1 MAVRL
6 PAGESP
12 RVARA
17 FTLLELMIALAVLA
31 IVSIAVLGRSGESAR
46 QLYSLEERTLARWV
60 AENEIASMRLQRR
73 VRATEA
79 PGQDAGRR
87 EPGGSNIP
95 LGSRRN
101 LVVQGER
108 RWRVVRETKSTSSP
122 LLRRIEVSVFAVQ
135 DGRDIGPLDTL
146 TAFVGQH

>member
-6 PAGESP
+6 STGRSP
-12 RVARA
+12 RAGRG

-46 QLYSLEERTLARWV
+46 QLYGLEERTLARWV

-73 VRATEA
+73 VRATER
-79 PGQDAGRR
+79 PTQDARP
-87 EPGGSNIP
+87 EGSNLP
-95 LGSRRN
+95 LGSRRR

-108 RWRVVRETKSTSSP
+108 RWRVVRETRSTSSP
-122 LLRRIEVSVFAVQ
+122 LLRRIEVSVYAVQ

>member
-6 PAGESP
+6 PAGGSP
-12 RVARA
+12 WAKRA

-46 QLYSLEERTLARWV
+46 QLYTLEERTLARWV
-60 AENEIASMRLQRR
+60 AENDIASMRLQRR
-73 VRATEA
+73 VRAAET
-79 PGQDAGRR
+79 PGRDTGPR
-87 EPGGSNIP
+87 EPGSNVP

-108 RWRVVRETKSTSSP
+108 RWRVVRETTSTSSP
-122 LLRRIEVSVFAVQ
+122 LLRRVEVSVYAVQ

>member
-1 MAVRL
+1 MRL
-6 PAGESP
+6 PAHGSP
-12 RVARA
+12 WAKRA

-46 QLYSLEERTLARWV
+46 QLYTLEERTLARWV
-60 AENEIASMRLQRR
+60 AENDIASMRLQRR
-73 VRATEA
+73 VRAAETPGRDPGPREA
-79 PGQDAGRR
+79 
-87 EPGGSNIP
+87 GSNVP

-101 LVVQGER
+101 LVIQGER
-108 RWRVVRETKSTSSP
+108 RWRVVRETTSTSSP
-122 LLRRIEVSVFAVQ
+122 LLRRVEVSVYAVQ